1 MTHHD
6 DFHQLVLEGMARGR
20 RMRGAAAAKGIHG
33 ISRLVRSIFARG
45 EPAEFRTK

>member
-20 RMRGAAAAKGIHG
+20 RMRSEAATKGIHG
-33 ISRLVRSIFARG
+33 ISRLVRSIFARDDSG
-45 EPAEFRTK
+45 AVPSK

>member
-1 MTHHD
+1 MNHHD
-6 DFHQLVLEGMARGR
+6 DFHQLVFEGMARGR

-45 EPAEFRTK
+45 DSVGFPSK